1 MLDKGLKSKQR
12 PEVSTQDYQL
22 IKDYLAQSCGIM
34 LGDNKQYLVQSR
46 LAFLL
51 EKFNLAS
58 YAELVD
64 VIMANRMQSKMLKT
78 AVVDAMT
85 TNETFW
91 YRDSAQFTALT
102 ETVLPDLLQQKQ
114 GTIRIWSAAC
124 SSGQEPYTIGICVD
138 KALKVGSHYQNVQI
152 IGTDISD
159 SVITA
164 AKQATYSEQE
174 LSRGID
180 DVIKTEYFI
189 RTGEHYQ
196 LKSGVTN
203 RVRFQ
208 QFNLLKPFSVL
219 GRFDVI
225 FCRNVLIYFS
235 EEIKR
240 DILTRMADILEPGG
254 YLFLSSTESMP
265 LDLSVFKPVKGIS
278 RYYQKIS

>member
-91 YRDSAQFTALT
+91 YRDSAQFTALA

-138 KALKVGSHYQNVQI
+138 KVLKAGRHHQNVQI

-196 LKSGVTN
+196 LKPGVTN

>member
-1 MLDKGLKSKQR
+1 MLDKGLKSKR
-12 PEVSTQDYQL
+12 RLEVSTQDYQA
-22 IKDYLAQSCGIM
+22 IKEYLAQACGIM

-51 EKFNLAS
+51 EKFNLNS
-58 YAELVD
+58 YADLIEI
-64 VIMANRMQSKMLKT
+64 IMANRMQSERLKA

-91 YRDSAQFTALT
+91 YRDSSQFTALT
-102 ETVLPDLLQQKQ
+102 ETVLPDLLQKKQ
-114 GTIRIWSAAC
+114 GTVRIWSAAC

-138 KALKVGSHYQNVQI
+138 KALKAGSYHQNVQI
-152 IGTDISD
+152 IGTDISE

-164 AKQATYSEQE
+164 AKQASYSEQE
-174 LSRGID
+174 LSRGLD
-180 DVIKTEYFI
+180 DVIKSEYFI
-189 RTGEHYQ
+189 RTGEYYQ
-196 LKSGVTN
+196 LKPGVTN

-235 EEIKR
+235 EDIKR